1 MSKER
6 VMRNISPVGFSPT
19 AFDRNTIIL
28 SDRAKIF
35 SRIFLPAIRVGYHVI
50 DMASKKNRKRAQTQA
65 LLRYEKQRRRNLL
78 AKPGVHDFIIVM
90 DSLKAGFNIPKILRS
105 AEIFGAC
112 EVHLVNIGP
121 FDPAASKGAFKNVPA
136 RFFDSFDQCYADLAA
151 RGYSLFALE
160 ADRGKKLQDASFPG
174 KSAFIFGHEEF
185 GLSFNPDDYPDIKGL
200 SIPQF
205 GQIESLNVSIA
216 ASIVMYEYIRR
227 R

>member
-1 MSKER
+1 MT
-6 VMRNISPVGFSPT
+6 G
-19 AFDRNTIIL
+19 
-28 SDRAKIF
+28 
-35 SRIFLPAIRVGYHVI
+35 
-50 DMASKKNRKRAQTQA
+50 KKNRKRAQNQA
-65 LLRYEKQRRRNLL
+65 LLRYQKQRQRNLL
-78 AKPGVHDFIIVM
+78 AKPGVHDFIVVL

-105 AEIFGAC
+105 AEIFGAH
-112 EVHLVNIGP
+112 EVHLVDIGP

-136 RFFDSFDQCYADLAA
+136 KFFDDFPQCHQNLSE
-151 RGYSLFALE
+151 RGYTLFTLE
-160 ADRGKKLQDASFPG
+160 ADKGETLNDAALPE

-227 R
+227 LPIV

>member
-1 MSKER
+1 MT
-6 VMRNISPVGFSPT
+6 G
-19 AFDRNTIIL
+19 
-28 SDRAKIF
+28 
-35 SRIFLPAIRVGYHVI
+35 
-50 DMASKKNRKRAQTQA
+50 KKSRKRAQNQA
-65 LLRYEKQRRRNLL
+65 LLRYQKQRQRNLL
-78 AKPGVHDFIIVM
+78 AKPGAHEFIIVM

-112 EVHLVNIGP
+112 EVHLVDIGP

-136 RFFDSFDQCYADLAA
+136 RFFDSFDQCQQNLTE
-151 RGYSLFALE
+151 RGFTLFTLE
-160 ADRGKKLQDASFPG
+160 ADRGENLKNAVIPD

>member
-1 MSKER
+1 MTE
-6 VMRNISPVGFSPT
+6 
-19 AFDRNTIIL
+19 
-28 SDRAKIF
+28 
-35 SRIFLPAIRVGYHVI
+35 
-50 DMASKKNRKRAQTQA
+50 KKNRKRAQNQA
-65 LLRYEKQRRRNLL
+65 LLRYQKQRQRNLL
-78 AKPGVHDFIIVM
+78 AKPGVHDFIVVL

-112 EVHLVNIGP
+112 EVHLVDIGP

-136 RFFDSFDQCYADLAA
+136 RFFDSFDQCHHNLTE
-151 RGYSLFALE
+151 RGYTLFTLE
-160 ADRGKKLQDASFPG
+160 ADRGDNLKDAAIPD

-185 GLSFNPDDYPDIKGL
+185 GLSFNPDDYPDIQGL

>member
-1 MSKER
+1 M
-6 VMRNISPVGFSPT
+6 T
-19 AFDRNTIIL
+19 
-28 SDRAKIF
+28 
-35 SRIFLPAIRVGYHVI
+35 
-50 DMASKKNRKRAQTQA
+50 SKKNRKRAQTQA

-78 AKPGVHDFIIVM
+78 AKPGIHDFIIVM

-112 EVHLVNIGP
+112 EVHLVDIGP

-136 RFFDSFDQCYADLAA
+136 RFFDNFEQCHNNLIE
-151 RGYSLFALE
+151 RGYTLFTLE
-160 ADRGKKLQDASFPG
+160 ADRGEPLKDASFPT

-185 GLSFNPDDYPDIKGL
+185 GLSFSPGDYPDIKGL

-227 R
+227 IPAM

>member
-1 MSKER
+1 
-6 VMRNISPVGFSPT
+6 
-19 AFDRNTIIL
+19 
-28 SDRAKIF
+28 
-35 SRIFLPAIRVGYHVI
+35 
-50 DMASKKNRKRAQTQA
+50 MASKKTRKRARDQA
-65 LLRYEKQRRRNLL
+65 LLRYQKQRQRNLL
-78 AKPGVHDFIIVM
+78 AQPGVHDFIIVL

-112 EVHLVNIGP
+112 EVHLVDIGP
-121 FDPAASKGAFKNVPA
+121 FDPAASKGAFKHVPV
-136 RFFDSFDQCYADLAA
+136 RFYDTFNQSYQDLTE
-151 RGYSLFALE
+151 RGYSLFTME
-160 ADRGKKLQDASFPG
+160 ADRGERLIEATMPD

-185 GLSFNPDDYPDIKGL
+185 GLSFNPDDYPDIQGL